1 MLRKGHFSVLIE
13 VRPDVKVAMLT
24 VSDPLFSK
32 QALGPDPKAR
42 DVKKVQG
49 MCSGILNRV
58 RERQG
63 ASGLIVLELEEGRE
77 GALGMIEAELA
88 ARGASTGG
96 REGED
101 DGFVDAS
108 VRAPPLIV
116 ALFVTT
122 VGWGKNSVCSELE
135 AQGLFQSLVPEGAGG
150 GGRYKVL
157 EGDAMPQTFW
167 KEIGRAAADPCLS
180 LLVLNRNF
188 PPNSWTKCLSQ
199 VKQSR
204 ILI

>member
-1 MLRKGHFSVLIE
+1 
-13 VRPDVKVAMLT
+13 MLT
-24 VSDPLFSK
+24 VSDPFFAK

-63 ASGLIVLELEEGRE
+63 ASGLIVLEMEEGRE
-77 GALGMIEAELA
+77 GACGLIGAELA
-88 ARGASTGG
+88 ARGGSSSG
-96 REGED
+96 REGEEE
-101 DGFVDAS
+101 GLIDATA
-108 VRAPPLIV
+108 RAPPLIV

-135 AQGLFQSLVPEGAGG
+135 AQGLLQSLVPEGEGG

-167 KEIGRAAADPCLS
+167 KEVGRAAADPSLS

-188 PPNSWTKCLSQ
+188 PPNSWTKCLKQ
-199 VKQSR
+199 VKQRETQNASS
-204 ILI
+204 LVP